1 MLSIL
6 MLLADSVVDI
16 FTISDDGKAG
26 WDQAADDGK
35 GGWDEA
41 QDSGKAG
48 W

>member
-1 MLSIL
+1 MLTIL
-6 MLLADSVVDI
+6 MLLADSVIDI

-26 WDQAADDGK
+26 WDQAAGDGK

-41 QDSGKAG
+41 KDSGKAG

>member
-26 WDQAADDGK
+26 WDQSADGK

-41 QDSGKAG
+41 KDTGKAG